1 MNREGGVVIC
11 AEHWLIDHT
20 KVFNNGKG
28 MTKTVDD
35 KKIVVREGYGYVGP
49 TLCDPSISA
58 YCERT
63 GPFTFDDCG
72 YTRSCRTS
80 LTEVP
85 IGETIGGDATD
96 RVLSTGG
103 LKEVQ
108 WLQKQLG
115 LAPIGALLRPTSGS

>member
-115 LAPIGALLRPTSGS
+115 LAPIRALLRPTSGS